1 MDEDE
6 EAEHEPVLD
15 AEGDVE
21 LVSSRNADLQHVVE
35 LGKKMLDEV
44 EKNWKPQVLD
54 AAIKELDRRDQLMK
68 NVIHKT
74 YTIERQGEDK
84 YTWREKR

>member
-21 LVSSRNADLQHVVE
+21 LVSSRHADLQHVVE

-74 YTIERQGEDK
+74 YTIERQGDK
-84 YTWREKR
+84 YTWRKKR

>member
-21 LVSSRNADLQHVVE
+21 LVSSRHADLQHVVE

-74 YTIERQGEDK
+74 YTIGRQGDK
-84 YTWREKR
+84 YTWRKKR